1 MKKKT
6 VWITA
11 AILGLC
17 LVAVMLVQAY
27 RSILIEGTITDEQGN
42 AMNGVSAHVCFLR
55 QKGKDRF
62 DGMKEL
68 EETVDS
74 SFHFEGK
81 GDAVFVVFA
90 KKGYAPGQ
98 IHLDRGRGSQL
109 IRRDLR
115 IIMKKTTQEKIA
127 ESLFAAMDLW
137 TSFDC
142 IVIEAGD
149 KWPTTEE
156 RLEEFRKA
164 YVLEK
169 SDMTNIFTK
178 TIQDYFLNME
188 NGSENKKLQRWAFYA
203 CTYLGCYPV
212 PQKEFMELIQKTI
225 KIDPVCSEDLISS
238 YIKAYPDWIFD
249 DKPIIEIIH
258 KINSTRMRLA
268 NAYLDLSQQ
277 IKKEKNEVRR
287 KKLLD
292 KAFEWAFQDDKL
304 DIFYEL
310 DRLLLDYCGQGY
322 ANLPARKK
330 QLEKELK
337 RYEEAG
343 KYNLGYLRSKY
354 ALEHFG
360 EGDEALEMLYKLDT
374 DHKLKLRIMER
385 IEELK
390 KAGKDPSSIYSKEFL
405 DELYNAQKTPTSPP
419 AAD

>member
-169 SDMTNIFTK
+169 KRHDE
-178 TIQDYFLNME
+178 YFHE
-188 NGSENKKLQRWAFYA
+188 NNSRLPFEYGK
-203 CTYLGCYPV
+203 
-212 PQKEFMELIQKTI
+212 
-225 KIDPVCSEDLISS
+225 
-238 YIKAYPDWIFD
+238 WI
-249 DKPIIEIIH
+249 
-258 KINSTRMRLA
+258 
-268 NAYLDLSQQ
+268 
-277 IKKEKNEVRR
+277 
-287 KKLLD
+287 
-292 KAFEWAFQDDKL
+292 
-304 DIFYEL
+304 
-310 DRLLLDYCGQGY
+310 
-322 ANLPARKK
+322 
-330 QLEKELK
+330 
-337 RYEEAG
+337 G
-343 KYNLGYLRSKY
+343 K
-354 ALEHFG
+354 
-360 EGDEALEMLYKLDT
+360 
-374 DHKLKLRIMER
+374 
-385 IEELK
+385 
-390 KAGKDPSSIYSKEFL
+390 
-405 DELYNAQKTPTSPP
+405 QKTPEVGFLCLHLSRMLSGSSKRVHGI
-419 AAD
+419 DSKDY